1 MRVAILEDD
10 ESQIEL
16 LSHWLQLAGH
26 HATPFRQGADL
37 LKTLAQES
45 FDAVLLDWGVPDL
58 SGVEALRHV
67 RVQLKSSIPVLF
79 CTARSSEE
87 DVVIAL
93 RAGAD
98 DYVVKPVRRLELLAR
113 LDAVTRRAH
122 ERQVPRD
129 LLEVD
134 VFRADLHARTIL
146 RDGTLV
152 DVTAKDF
159 DLAVLFLSSIGRLLS
174 RRQICEK
181 VWGTSIPVKSRTLDT
196 HVSRIRSKLAL
207 TPEYGWHL
215 GAVYGCGYRLD
226 QVDPSTEYQPIPVGP
241 SGSARSEPV
250 TSGCAGI

>member
-26 HATPFRQGADL
+26 HAISFRQGADL
-37 LKTLAQES
+37 LKALASES
-45 FDAVLLDWGVPDL
+45 FDAVLLDWSVPDL
-58 SGVEALRHV
+58 SGVEALRHI
-67 RVQLKSSIPVLF
+67 RVELRSTIPVLF

-113 LDAVTRRAH
+113 LDAVTRRAQ
-122 ERQVPRD
+122 ERQAPRE
-129 LLEVD
+129 LLQVD

-146 RDGTLV
+146 RDGRPLE
-152 DVTAKDF
+152 VTAKDF
-159 DLAVLFLSSIGRLLS
+159 DLAVLFLGNIGRLLS

-181 VWGTSIPVKSRTLDT
+181 VWGTNTPIKSRTLDT
-196 HVSRIRSKLAL
+196 HVSRIRSKLVL
-207 TPEYGWHL
+207 TPEHGWHL

-226 QVDPSTEYQPIPVGP
+226 QVDPAPDYKSIPVGS
-241 SGSARSEPV
+241 SGSARLDPLA
-250 TSGCAGI
+250 SGCAGM